1 MVVKRWKMPL
11 QNHSKIHFPIIKLV
25 NIQLIDRPSSLTS
38 IKEKH
43 FSLHYLI
50 LFPFINYCRKDSNP
64 FHAY

>member
-11 QNHSKIHFPIIKLV
+11 QNYSKIHFPIIKLV

-50 LFPFINYCRKDSNP
+50 LFPFINY
-64 FHAY
+64 